1 MIFILIFIIS
11 FNILNINTIYAYEDS
26 KYNISTRLESLELC
40 LNLFLYLNNET
51 KKIVEDVDSNI
62 EVKSILNLYKHLI
75 DYIEMEIKTDPESV
89 EYKKNLYNFIINY
102 KNEFENKSAKIS
114 SLSSYKKEFVINK
127 QINNSSMN
135 FLSKSEVIHESLGDA
150 YINNSSQD
158 NTEHFVEQQTN
169 QTSYCNENNSFDI
182 ETPNCWGVQEIST
195 FAFHELDGLIVFS
208 FKDAV
213 YCSPIPCVQIEMN
226 NQTFITDK
234 NGYMKLPIGYFESMN
249 GTIKLVAKRS
259 EYYTLRKDIRIMIGT
274 TQDKRFVMSKQLPT
288 GKVRFVLQWGQ
299 KPKDLDLHLVGEDFH
314 ISYRNNKVAYQKAR
328 LDRDDIDSFG
338 PETITLEKIILSNKY
353 DLYVHNYSGV
363 PTIDEQAEVSVYK
376 DNQLDRL
383 ITLPRTKKR
392 YVKIL
397 EIRNRTI
404 QYVNLAVDRIQ
415 GF

>member
-11 FNILNINTIYAYEDS
+11 FNILNFNTIYAYEDS
-26 KYNISTRLESLELC
+26 KHKISTRLESLELC

-114 SLSSYKKEFVINK
+114 SLSSYKKEFFINK
-127 QINNSSMN
+127 QINNS
-135 FLSKSEVIHESLGDA
+135 KSEVIHKNLGDA

-169 QTSYCNENNSFDI
+169 QTSNCNESNLFDI
-182 ETPNCWGVQEIST
+182 ETSDCWRFQEISSI
-195 FAFHELDGLIVFS
+195 AFHELDGSTVFS

-213 YCSPIPCVQIEMN
+213 TCSPIPCVQIEMDN
-226 NQTFITDK
+226 HTFITDK
-234 NGYMKLPIGYFESMN
+234 NGYIKMPIEYLESMN
-249 GTIKLVAKRS
+249 GTIKMVAKRS
-259 EYYTLRKDIRIMIGT
+259 EYYTLRKDIRVMIGI
-274 TQDKRFVMSKQLPT
+274 TQDKRFVMSKKLPT

-299 KPKDLDLHLVGEDFH
+299 KPRDLDLHLVGEDFH
-314 ISYRNNKVAYQKAR
+314 ISYRNMRVAYQKAR
-328 LDRDDIDSFG
+328 LDRDDVDSFG

-353 DLYVHNYSGV
+353 DLYVHNYSGES
-363 PTIDEQAEVSVYK
+363 TIDEQAEVSVYK
-376 DNQLDRL
+376 DNQLDRF

-404 QYVNLAVDRIQ
+404 QYVNLAADRIQ